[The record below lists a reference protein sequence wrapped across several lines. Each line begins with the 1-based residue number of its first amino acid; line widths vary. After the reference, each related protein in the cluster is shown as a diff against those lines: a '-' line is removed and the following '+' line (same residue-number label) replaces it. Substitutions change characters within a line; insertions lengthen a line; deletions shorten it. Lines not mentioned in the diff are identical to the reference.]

1 MLHVTELC
9 SLTPQPLP
17 HLTHK
22 SAMGKLK
29 YHMTLMSHIL
39 KSASGFYVY
48 PFSPSW
54 DSELQQLLNE
64 GILIATSKY
73 NAIFHHNDNV
83 VEVWIANRWY
93 GYGWLNRVNGRET
106 DAPCTRP
113 RFRTMY
119 RLHQMVQAFQAKET

>member
-1 MLHVTELC
+1 ME
-9 SLTPQPLP
+9 
-17 HLTHK
+17 
-22 SAMGKLK
+22 KLK
-29 YHMTLMSHIL
+29 YHMALMSHIL

-54 DSELQQLLNE
+54 DAELQQLLNE

-73 NAIFHHNDNV
+73 NAIIHHNGNV

-106 DAPCTRP
+106 DARCTRP